1 MGGTGKSFF
10 VHLLSTLCR
19 QIFQTNTVDIK
30 VAPTG
35 TAAYNIGGETCH
47 SAFAISVND
56 SKKRDT
62 SITRKMSSTKT
73 TKDTTD
79 NG

>member
-56 SKKRDT
+56 SKKGYQY
-62 SITRKMSSTKT
+62 TRKKSFTKT
-73 TKDTTD
+73 TKNTTD